1 MNRFLLSFVLVVISL
16 TTIYSQT
23 QTISFGAGYANDV
36 FYSMKNDLVKTA
48 ARNTWDIGFTT
59 SKMSSSLLVN
69 SGAGA
74 MLFSYPNGDT
84 SAWNTL
90 DTNGISNWNPMYDSE
105 ISWEEGAFGLYATGH
120 PDYGWGVYNMITH
133 NLTGDSLFVIK
144 TVSGAYMKL
153 WIQGK
158 ESAAGI
164 YHFRF
169 ANLDGSN
176 EFTETLNTNSYM
188 DKNFLYYNLSS
199 KQIVDH
205 EPISADWDIM
215 FTKYMAEQPS
225 GGYYPVTGVLSNYGV
240 EIARIEG
247 VDTSLTNWAD
257 FSFSDEKAVIGWDWK
272 SFSMTTMSYQCEDSL
287 VFFVKNLDGDIYK
300 LIFTDFAGSST
311 GNVSFTKTKLS
322 SVGIGEIFEN
332 NLRIYPNPVSDYLM
346 IETGLEAEYQFE
358 IFDLAGKLQISES
371 ASKAINKIDVQNLNS
386 GIYFIRILTEQNI
399 IKTQKFI
406 VK

>member
-1 MNRFLLSFVLVVISL
+1 MNRFILSICLVVISV

-23 QTISFGAGYANDV
+23 QTISYGAGYANDV
-36 FYSMKNDLVKTA
+36 FYSVKNGLVQSSP
-48 ARNTWDIGFTT
+48 RNTWDIGFAT

-105 ISWEEGAFGLYATGH
+105 ESWEEGAFGLYATGH

-144 TVSGAYMKL
+144 TVSGSYLKL

-164 YHFRF
+164 YHFLF

-176 EFTETLNTNSYM
+176 QNSVTLNTNSYM
-188 DKNFLYYNLSS
+188 DKNFLYYDLTS
-199 KQIVDH
+199 KQVVDQ
-205 EPISADWDIM
+205 EPVSADWDIM
-215 FTKYMAEQPS
+215 FTKYMAEQPT

-240 EIARIEG
+240 EIARVEG
-247 VDTSLTNWAD
+247 VDTSLTNWSD
-257 FSFSDEKAVIGWDWK
+257 FSFSDQKAVIGWDWK
-272 SFSMTTMSYQCEDSL
+272 AFSMTTMTYQCQDSL
-287 VFFVKNLDGDIYK
+287 VFFVKNQDGDVYK
-300 LIFTDFAGSST
+300 LIFTDFAGTSS

-322 SVGIGEIFEN
+322 SVGFSEITEN
-332 NLRIYPNPVSDYLM
+332 MIRIFPNPVNDYLV
-346 IETGLEAEYQFE
+346 IETGLESEYQIE
-358 IFDLAGKLQISES
+358 IFDLAGKRQLSEF
-371 ASKAINKIDVQNLNS
+371 ASRAITKIDVQNLNS
-386 GIYFIRILTEQNI
+386 GIYLLRILSNQNI